1 MSNNLVVYFSAS
13 GITAGVAEKLAE
25 AIGADICEI
34 KPEVPYTKADLNWMN
49 KNSRSSVEM
58 KDLSSRPAMVKPDLE
73 IEKYDTIYLGFPI
86 WWYVAP
92 TIVNTFLEAYDW
104 TGKTIVIFATSGSS
118 DFGDTLAK
126 LKDSCPGAT
135 LTEGEVFKRLRSK
148 KALTEWIESLK

>member
-49 KNSRSSVEM
+49 KNSS
-58 KDLSSRPAMVKPDLE
+58 
-73 IEKYDTIYLGFPI
+73 
-86 WWYVAP
+86 
-92 TIVNTFLEAYDW
+92 
-104 TGKTIVIFATSGSS
+104 SS
-118 DFGDTLAK
+118 DLGDTLAK
-126 LKDSCPGAT
+126 LKESCPGAT
-135 LTEGEVFKRLRSK
+135 LTEGKVFKRLRSK

>member
-13 GITAGVAEKLAE
+13 GITAGVAGKLSE

-49 KNSRSSVEM
+49 KNSRSSIEM
-58 KDLSSRPAMVKPDLE
+58 KDLSSRPAMVKQELNL
-73 IEKYDTIYLGFPI
+73 EKYEMIYLGFPI

-92 TIVNTFLEAYDW
+92 TVVNTFLEAYDW

-118 DFGDTLAK
+118 DFGETLEN
-126 LKDSCPGAT
+126 LKKSCPGAT
-135 LTEGEVFKRLRSK
+135 LKEGKVFKRLHSK

>member
-1 MSNNLVVYFSAS
+1 MSNKLVAYFSAS
-13 GITAGVAEKLAE
+13 GITAGVAGKLAE

-34 KPEVPYTKADLNWMN
+34 KPEAPYTKADLNWMN

-58 KDLSSRPAMVKPDLE
+58 KDLSFRPAMVKQDLE
-73 IEKYDTIYLGFPI
+73 IEKYETIYLGFPI

-118 DFGDTLAK
+118 DFGGTLDN
-126 LKDSCPGAT
+126 LKNSCPGAV
-135 LTEGEVFKRLRSK
+135 LKEGKVFKRLQSK
-148 KALTEWIESLK
+148 KALNEWIESLK

>member
-13 GITAGVAEKLAE
+13 GITAGVAGKLSE

-58 KDLSSRPAMVKPDLE
+58 KDLSSRPAMVKQELE
-73 IEKYDTIYLGFPI
+73 IEKYETIYLGFPI

-118 DFGDTLAK
+118 DFGETLEH
-126 LKDSCPGAT
+126 LKKSCPGAV
-135 LTEGEVFKRLRSK
+135 LKEGKVFKRLQSK
-148 KALTEWIESLK
+148 KALNEWIESLK